1 MHPSSQLKMQAFR
14 DVYLT
19 GSATQCRVLD
29 VGSMAHELQDTYRPL
44 FDGPGYDYV
53 GLDLEPG
60 SNVDIVPADPYQ
72 WAEIPDNSFD
82 AVITGQMLE
91 HNPFFWITLAEIT
104 RVTKPGGLVCII
116 APSAGFTHRYP
127 LDCWRFYPD
136 AASAMFGYV
145 GLETVEAYVE
155 DRDPN
160 KAVST
165 AWADMMAIGRKPE
178 VDHSQQQARDEH
190 LAAIVA
196 TRPAVVLGVELP
208 PTGPAISRYE
218 HTVAAMPSPPVV
230 PAAAG
235 VVASSRGLVGAMKRH
250 LPQPLK
256 DAAKQL
262 MGRTRGAP
270 QG

>member
-1 MHPSSQLKMQAFR
+1 
-14 DVYLT
+14 
-19 GSATQCRVLD
+19 
-29 VGSMAHELQDTYRPL
+29 
-44 FDGPGYDYV
+44 
-53 GLDLEPG
+53 
-60 SNVDIVPADPYQ
+60 
-72 WAEIPDNSFD
+72 
-82 AVITGQMLE
+82 
-91 HNPFFWITLAEIT
+91 
-104 RVTKPGGLVCII
+104 
-116 APSAGFTHRYP
+116 
-127 LDCWRFYPD
+127 
-136 AASAMFGYV
+136 
-145 GLETVEAYVE
+145 
-155 DRDPN
+155 
-160 KAVST
+160 
-165 AWADMMAIGRKPE
+165 MAIGRKPD

-196 TRPAVVLGVELP
+196 TRPVVVLGVELP

-235 VVASSRGLVGAMKRH
+235 VVASWRGLVGAMKRH